1 MNFRAFCKSNVPY
14 LIMFA
19 VALFLRLVKAGHP
32 ALNEMEASYALQ
44 ALAAARGEGGLW
56 SGQPGYLAITSAL
69 FYLFGSGNL
78 LARFV
83 PALAGSA
90 VVVSPFLFKKYI
102 GEREAFLLSV
112 LLAFDP
118 AGLAL
123 SRQAGGDLLA
133 VSGLLLGL
141 GFLLAGKGKL
151 SGLFL
156 GLGLLGGATAWL
168 GMVIILTTLAL
179 VKLWW
184 ECEPVQ
190 IIVENGKRLW
200 KELLVVLL
208 VTIFLG
214 STLFFAHPN
223 GLSAFGGS
231 FSEFLRGFTRG
242 IDNAPAIE
250 ASVFYVVA
258 YYPLALVFGI
268 WQGIY
273 GFIKRDGIDSSLA
286 IAFLV
291 GLGIYV
297 IYPGHTMGDLTWLS
311 VPLWALAGRGLLR
324 LIHID
329 REERLSIASMVALVV
344 VLGVSA
350 WLNVMAY
357 ADGYFGGVFLDKR
370 LLAVL
375 VPIILMILTT
385 LLVGWGWTWNL
396 AAKGLLSGA
405 VVLLCLYSLG
415 ASVKSAGLGQ
425 VPCAEPW
432 QQAGCFEEEGVFVK
446 TIKGVSEWNV
456 RSQSGIDVMVN
467 GNSNAIRW
475 ALRDLSNIQFVSSV
489 AVDPQPGIVVATEGS
504 VSGIEELY
512 SGQDFILA
520 KNPNWNELS
529 KLNYLRWLVYR
540 EIPATDETIIT
551 WVRWDLFPGASQ
563 NH

>member
-1 MNFRAFCKSNVPY
+1 MPY
-14 LIMFA
+14 LILL
-19 VALFLRLVKAGHP
+19 VIALFLRLLKVGQP
-32 ALNEMEASYALQ
+32 ALNEAEANYALQ
-44 ALAAARGEGGLW
+44 ALAAVRGEGGLW

-69 FYLFGSGNL
+69 FALFGSGNL

-90 VVVSPFLFKKYI
+90 VVLSPFLFKKYI
-102 GEREAFLLSV
+102 GEREAFLLGV

-133 VSGLLLGL
+133 VSGFLLGL

-151 SGLFL
+151 SGFFL

-168 GMVIILTTLAL
+168 GVVITLITVAFM
-179 VKLWW
+179 KLWW

-190 IIVENGKRLW
+190 VVLENGKRFW
-200 KELLVVLL
+200 KEILIVLL
-208 VTIFLG
+208 ATMLLG
-214 STLFFAHPN
+214 STLFLALPN
-223 GLSAFGGS
+223 GLSAFGNS
-231 FSEFLRGFTRG
+231 WSEFLRGFAKGGGR
-242 IDNAPAIE
+242 ASALHV
-250 ASVFYVVA
+250 SVFYILA
-258 YYPLALVFGI
+258 YYPLALLFGI

-273 GFIKRDGIDSSLA
+273 GFIKRDGIDGGLA
-286 IAFLV
+286 ITFLV
-291 GLGIYV
+291 GMGVYV
-297 IYPGHTMGDLTWLS
+297 LYPGHTMGDLIWLS

-324 LIHID
+324 LIRADH
-329 REERLSIASMVALVV
+329 EERLSIASMAVLVV

-375 VPIILMILTT
+375 VPIILMIFTT

-396 AAKGLLSGA
+396 AGKGLLSG
-405 VVLLCLYSLG
+405 VLVLLCLYSLG
-415 ASVKSAGLGQ
+415 ASVKSAGLGAA
-425 VPCAEPW
+425 PCAEPW
-432 QQAGCFEEEGVFVK
+432 YEAGCFEEEGLFVK
-446 TIKGVSEWNV
+446 TIQDVSEWNV
-456 RSQSGIDVMVN
+456 LSRSGIDVTVN
-467 GNSNAIRW
+467 GNSKAIRW
-475 ALRDLSNIQFVSSV
+475 ALRDFSNIQFVSSV
-489 AVDPQPGIVVATEGS
+489 AMDPQPGIVIATEGS
-504 VSGIEELY
+504 VAGIEELY

-520 KNPNWNELS
+520 KNPNWSEIS

-540 EIPATDETIIT
+540 DISATDEMIIT

-563 NH
+563 NQ